1 MSEWLSPYET
11 SILIL
16 GLTGALSLLQLLA
29 FDVMAIKLKH
39 PPGYPIESSHKNLLF
54 RLSRAHAN
62 TNETLG
68 AMILLF
74 LFAVMSQAN
83 PTWVNL
89 LMLVYFCSRVLHM
102 LFYYAAK
109 PTLRGIVFGV
119 SIISL
124 LGLFILGVVSWLN
137 GIS

>member
-1 MSEWLSPYET
+1 MSEWLGSYEI

-54 RLSRAHAN
+54 RLFRAHAN

-74 LFAVMSQAN
+74 LFALFSQAD
-83 PTWVNL
+83 PTWVNR
-89 LMLVYFCSRVLHM
+89 LMLAYFCSRILHM
-102 LFYYAAK
+102 IFYYAAK
-109 PTLRGIVFGV
+109 PLLRGIVFGV

-124 LGLFILGVVSWLN
+124 LGLFLVGIMTWFN
-137 GIS
+137 GS